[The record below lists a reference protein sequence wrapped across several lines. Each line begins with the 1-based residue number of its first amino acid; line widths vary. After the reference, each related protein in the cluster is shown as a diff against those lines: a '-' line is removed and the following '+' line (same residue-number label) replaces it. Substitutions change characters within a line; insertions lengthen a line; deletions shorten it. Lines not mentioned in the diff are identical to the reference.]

1 MAMPAPRPSLSP
13 DSCRAARALL
23 RWSVADLV
31 REASVSPN
39 SVQKVEAG
47 DPVRQAT
54 IDRILTAFERNGVET
69 LRCGAQRRC

>member
-1 MAMPAPRPSLSP
+1 MPDPEPGLSA
-13 DSCRAARALL
+13 DTCRAARALL

-39 SVQKVEAG
+39 SIQKVESG
-47 DPVRQAT
+47 DTVRQAT
-54 IDRILTAFERNGVET
+54 VGRILGAFQRNGVET